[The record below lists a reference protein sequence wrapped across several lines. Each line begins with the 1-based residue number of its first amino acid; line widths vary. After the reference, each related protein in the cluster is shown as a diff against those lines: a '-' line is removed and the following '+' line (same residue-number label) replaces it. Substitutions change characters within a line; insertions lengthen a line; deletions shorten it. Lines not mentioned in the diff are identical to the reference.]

1 MKILILGKRQFDNM
15 MQYNMINDDNVESKN
30 IMFIS
35 ICSPID
41 DDQPGISQLSQESWF
56 RNQHNNVKIMYF
68 GDYVPTP
75 DIINNPHLFTSDQ
88 AKELYTF
95 IKQNKNKSMAIIHCG
110 AGISRSGAIG
120 TFIQDLYGTSTYDE
134 FKRKNPRIQPN
145 SHILR
150 LLRQQI
156 DDNNL

>member
-1 MKILILGKRQFDNM
+1 MKVLILNKRNFDNM
-15 MQYNMINDDNVESKN
+15 MEFSYINDDNVESQDA
-30 IMFIS
+30 MFIS
-35 ICSPID
+35 ICSPPD
-41 DDQPGISQLSQESWF
+41 DNQPYISQLSQTSYFKRE
-56 RNQHNNVKIMYF
+56 HPNVKILYF
-68 GDYVPTP
+68 GDYSG
-75 DIINNPHLFTSDQ
+75 DFALNNEHAFNLGH